1 MSEMMRVN
9 TRVSKETNDWLDEKS
24 RQSGV
29 SKSALI
35 NFAVESYIEQK
46 EVLSRMTDMN
56 QLVQAIERLEK
67 KIEGGNLAD

>member
-1 MSEMMRVN
+1 MMRVN

-24 RQSGV
+24 RLSGV

-46 EVLSRMTDMN
+46 EIMSKMTDMN
-56 QLVQAIERLEK
+56 QLVQAIERLERK
-67 KIEGGNLAD
+67 VEGKDLAD